1 MKSKNIFLIAVLLI
15 AAICE
20 ICTGVYPIF
29 SKLNPVPL
37 ENVLHSE
44 KGTYIEGVTHY
55 SSEEYY
61 TITHLIGGAI
71 PTGYEHFFLICNEDF
86 TEGVIFR
93 ADSNWVDNFDCNGF
107 NADGIKISGVL
118 KRMDF
123 EMENE
128 IYNDLISNEYDIA
141 ISAYYIDG
149 LSDRYAVLTIIC
161 TVIFAILIPLLCFST
176 KKIFQNGVFRKIC
189 LLVIV
194 ANIFLSLH
202 ITSMILS

>member
-1 MKSKNIFLIAVLLI
+1 MKSKNVFVIAVLLI
-15 AAICE
+15 SVIYE
-20 ICTGVYPIF
+20 LCTGVYPIF

-55 SSEEYY
+55 SSDECY
-61 TITHLIGGAI
+61 TITHLMGGLI
-71 PTGYEHFFLICNEDF
+71 PTGYEHFFLIYNEDF

-93 ADSNWVDNFDCNGF
+93 ADSDWADNFDCNGF

-128 IYNDLISNEYDIA
+128 IYSDLISSEADIA

-176 KKIFQNGVFRKIC
+176 KKFFQNGVFRKIL
-189 LLVIV
+189 LLVLA
-194 ANIFLSLH
+194 ANIFFHLH
-202 ITSMILS
+202 IFIMVSP